1 MLPIPVVEYFVDYH
15 QSDRLQ
21 GTYLDIADERREL
34 LDDLL
39 EHPLGFIL
47 LP

>member
-15 QSDRLQ
+15 QSDPLQ
-21 GTYLDIADERREL
+21 GTYLDIANEGGEF

>member
-1 MLPIPVVEYFVDYH
+1 MLPIPVVEYFVDFH
-15 QSDRLQ
+15 QSDPLQ
-21 GTYLDIADERREL
+21 GTYFNIADERREL

-39 EHPLGFIL
+39 EHPLRFIL